1 VVENALPDCHRFQET
16 MTSTVLRFQSANF
29 DAESDA
35 CAPYPTDTLDNKKA
49 AREKL
54 TAFLQGVLG
63 SGSGQAIAA
72 LEAEDFD
79 SLDALRAQV
88 HGLACIHV

>member
-1 VVENALPDCHRFQET
+1 
-16 MTSTVLRFQSANF
+16 MTNTVLRFPSANF
-29 DAESDA
+29 AAESDA
-35 CAPYPTDTLDNKKA
+35 GASHHPDPAEKKA
-49 AREKL
+49 ARDKL
-54 TAFLQGVLG
+54 ATFIQGVLG

-88 HGLACIHV
+88 YASV

>member
-1 VVENALPDCHRFQET
+1 
-16 MTSTVLRFQSANF
+16 MTNTVLRFPSANF
-29 DAESDA
+29 AAESGADVSPA
-35 CAPYPTDTLDNKKA
+35 GDPAKRKA

-54 TAFLQGVLG
+54 ATFLQGVLG

-88 HGLACIHV
+88 HVYM